1 MTGMQRISA
10 LYLLVLLVAI
20 YGFLVGRFNV
30 FPSEYIEPLIEDLS
44 SFTKGDEMERKS
56 SPLQKLT
63 NDLGL
68 SFGRWF
74 YSYPAIAAANTAPLD
89 YAVEIDS
96 GIEPI
101 VYVNEAHRSGYRVI
115 VGIVD
120 LPDSFW
126 GALLLNPNGEVIHA
140 WKLSTKDITGSK
152 VTDRI
157 KNLYGLHVFKDGSII
172 FNMQER
178 GGGIVKVDACSDVVW
193 TLPGSFHHTV
203 TPDEKGNF
211 WSFSGGQSDF
221 DQNMVLVDQDSG
233 EIVSTI
239 DMAEVRRKNP
249 NLRIWDLYPLAMA
262 PRADVRY
269 QRNLTHGNDIE
280 PLPLALAAQFPQ
292 FEAGDLIVSYATT
305 NLVFVLDP
313 DTLVV
318 KWWRVGAGDLL
329 HDVDWEPD
337 GKITLFNNNSRR
349 LFDLSS
355 DIVAIDPATMELSVD
370 VDGSEYDF
378 FSVINGRHQLTPFD
392 TRFVTSSTQGWAF
405 EVNSNGDI
413 VFSFVN
419 NVDAQNKNSVHLSE
433 ALRYQEGYFNDDFW
447 NTCDA

>member
-1 MTGMQRISA
+1 
-10 LYLLVLLVAI
+10 
-20 YGFLVGRFNV
+20 
-30 FPSEYIEPLIEDLS
+30 
-44 SFTKGDEMERKS
+44 
-56 SPLQKLT
+56 
-63 NDLGL
+63 
-68 SFGRWF
+68 
-74 YSYPAIAAANTAPLD
+74 
-89 YAVEIDS
+89 
-96 GIEPI
+96 
-101 VYVNEAHRSGYRVI
+101 
-115 VGIVD
+115 
-120 LPDSFW
+120 
-126 GALLLNPNGEVIHA
+126 
-140 WKLSTKDITGSK
+140 
-152 VTDRI
+152 
-157 KNLYGLHVFKDGSII
+157 
-172 FNMQER
+172 
-178 GGGIVKVDACSDVVW
+178 
-193 TLPGSFHHTV
+193 
-203 TPDEKGNF
+203 
-211 WSFSGGQSDF
+211 
-221 DQNMVLVDQDSG
+221 
-233 EIVSTI
+233 
-239 DMAEVRRKNP
+239 
-249 NLRIWDLYPLAMA
+249 MA